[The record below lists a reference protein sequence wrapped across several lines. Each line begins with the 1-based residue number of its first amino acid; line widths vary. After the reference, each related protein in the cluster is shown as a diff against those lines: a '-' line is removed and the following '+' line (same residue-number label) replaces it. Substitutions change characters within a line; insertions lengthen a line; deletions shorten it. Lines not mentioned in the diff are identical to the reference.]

1 MNKLLLATF
10 VVVAL
15 LASPAFSDKI
25 DDARIAF
32 DAGDVDTAELS
43 YQAAIG
49 LDRKNASA
57 YLGLGRLYLAGGQLD
72 KSAEAIKTGLKYTKS
87 KPEELDLLATS
98 IRLENAR
105 GDYRKAK
112 SDYNKAKRVRGAKT
126 HAEIHVAMAKT
137 AIATREFKDAET
149 LLKTSLM
156 IKSPFTAEAVQT
168 LENMQLIEKALV
180 ITDSEFAYSSA
191 ITRSQVAYLL
201 TNQLQIQAKIDH
213 DAAAESTVGEMSD
226 QGLIDY
232 FNSDYRDAIVQ
243 VHRLGLRS
251 MRIKNGAFQ
260 PNREFTRVEL
270 ALLIED
276 VLHAKFDV
284 SRTQFIGTDSP
295 FSDLS
300 SSHTG
305 FNAMMTSVTR
315 GLMQGNQNGV
325 ISPDALVSG
334 AEAILLLHNL
344 ELILNKKS

>member
-1 MNKLLLATF
+1 MNKFFFAT
-10 VVVAL
+10 VTVVAL
-15 LASPAFSDKI
+15 LASPVFADKI
-25 DDARIAF
+25 DAAQTAF
-32 DAGDVDTAELS
+32 EVGDSVTAELN

-57 YLGLGRLYLAGGQLD
+57 YLGLGRLYLAGGQFD
-72 KSAEAIKTGLKYTKS
+72 KSAEAIKSGLKYTKS
-87 KPEELDLLATS
+87 KLEKLDLLATS
-98 IRLENAR
+98 IRLENTR
-105 GDYRKAK
+105 GDYKKAK
-112 SDYNKAKRVRGAKT
+112 SYYNKAKRIRGAET
-126 HAEIHVAMAKT
+126 HAEIHVAMANT
-137 AIATREFKDAET
+137 AIATQKFKDAEK
-149 LLKTSLM
+149 LLKTALT
-156 IKSPFTAEAVQT
+156 IESPFTAEAVET

-180 ITDSEFAYSSA
+180 ITDSEFAYSSS
-191 ITRSQVAYLL
+191 ITRAQVAYLL
-201 TNQLQIQAKIDH
+201 THQLQIQAEIDTS
-213 DAAAESTVGEMSD
+213 ASTESTIGEMSD

-232 FNSDYRDAIVQ
+232 FDSDYRDAIVQ

-260 PNREFTRVEL
+260 PNSAFTRVEL

-300 SSHTG
+300 SNHTG

-315 GLMQGNQNGV
+315 GLMQGNQDGV

-334 AEAILLLHNL
+334 AEAILVLHNL
-344 ELILNKKS
+344 ESILNKKS